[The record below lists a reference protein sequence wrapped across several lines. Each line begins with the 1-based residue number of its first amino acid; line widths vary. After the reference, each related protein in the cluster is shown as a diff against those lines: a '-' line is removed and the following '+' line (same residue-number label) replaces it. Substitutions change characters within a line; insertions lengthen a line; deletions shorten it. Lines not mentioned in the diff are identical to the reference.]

1 MPRIARI
8 ASSDSW
14 YAESDM
20 HLEKDGSGSDTLA
33 LGKQHL
39 IQSYGPTLVIERGEG
54 CYLYTADGRRYL
66 DFMSGLGVNAL
77 GHAHPRVLQAL
88 REQIGALL
96 HCSNLYAHRYQ
107 APLAARLAAASGLQR
122 VFFTN
127 SGAESVEGA
136 VKIAKG
142 YGHKLDPEKYEIVA
156 LNGSFGG
163 RTLGAVSVTGQ
174 PKHRAPVEPLVPG
187 VKFIEPNDTA
197 ALDAA
202 VGERTAGILFE
213 PILGEG
219 GIVSLDREF
228 AARAAALARQHD
240 ALLIFDEIQ
249 SGLGRT
255 GKHFAFQWWNEGEEA
270 AIQPDIVVTAKPL
283 AAGLPLGAIIANE
296 RAAAVITPGTHGS
309 TFGGNALACRVA
321 LEFMDLLDDLLP
333 EVREKGDYF
342 AERLTGLIE
351 KYDFVEGLRGR
362 GLMCGVNLT
371 VPGKSV
377 VGECQERGFLINC
390 TADTVLRFLPPY
402 IIEREHID
410 QLVAALDEIFEQGP
424 PE

>member
-1 MPRIARI
+1 
-8 ASSDSW
+8 
-14 YAESDM
+14 M
-20 HLEKDGSGSDTLA
+20 HTEKDGSGGDTLA

-39 IQSYGPTLVIERGEG
+39 IQSYAPSLVIERGEG
-54 CYLYTADGRRYL
+54 CYLHAADGRRYL
-66 DFMSGLGVNAL
+66 DFMSGIGVNAL
-77 GHAHPRVLQAL
+77 GHAHPRVLAAL
-88 REQIGALL
+88 REQIEALL

-107 APLAARLAAASGLQR
+107 APLAARLAEAAGLQR

-127 SGAESVEGA
+127 SGSESVEGA
-136 VKIAKG
+136 VKIAKA
-142 YGHKLDPEKYEIVA
+142 YGHKLDPEKFEIVA

-174 PKHRAPVEPLVPG
+174 SKHRAVVEPLIPG
-187 VKFIEPNDTA
+187 VKFVDPNDTA
-197 ALDAA
+197 ALEAA
-202 VGERTAGILFE
+202 VSDRTAGIFFE

-219 GIVSLDREF
+219 GIVPIEREF
-228 AARAAALARQHD
+228 AARAAELAQKHD
-240 ALLIFDEIQ
+240 ALLMFDEIQ

-255 GKHFAFQWWNEGEEA
+255 GKHFAFEWWNEGEQTP
-270 AIQPDIVVTAKPL
+270 IQPDVVVTAKPL

-309 TFGGNALACRVA
+309 TFGGNAPACRVA
-321 LEFMDLLDDLLP
+321 LEFMDLLDELLP
-333 EVREKGDYF
+333 RVREKGDYF

-351 KYDFVEGLRGR
+351 KYDFVDSLRGR

-377 VGECQERGFLINC
+377 VGQCQERGFLINC

>member
-1 MPRIARI
+1 M
-8 ASSDSW
+8 
-14 YAESDM
+14 
-20 HLEKDGSGSDTLA
+20 
-33 LGKQHL
+33 
-39 IQSYGPTLVIERGEG
+39 
-54 CYLYTADGRRYL
+54 
-66 DFMSGLGVNAL
+66 
-77 GHAHPRVLQAL
+77 
-88 REQIGALL
+88 
-96 HCSNLYAHRYQ
+96 
-107 APLAARLAAASGLQR
+107 
-122 VFFTN
+122 
-127 SGAESVEGA
+127 
-136 VKIAKG
+136 
-142 YGHKLDPEKYEIVA
+142 
-156 LNGSFGG
+156 
-163 RTLGAVSVTGQ
+163 
-174 PKHRAPVEPLVPG
+174 
-187 VKFIEPNDTA
+187 
-197 ALDAA
+197 
-202 VGERTAGILFE
+202 
-213 PILGEG
+213 
-219 GIVSLDREF
+219 EF

-255 GKHFAFQWWNEGEEA
+255 GKYFAFQWWNEGEEA

-377 VGECQERGFLINC
+377 VGQCQERGFLINC

-402 IIEREHID
+402 IIEHEHID